1 MEVENPNM
9 KGWTDMA
16 FALDSFKDSV
26 QIALIGKYT
35 SLSDAYLS
43 VIKSLK
49 VSRHCVYALFQH
61 FLSCLFPKYLI
72 APESNCTLFV
82 T

>member
-1 MEVENPNM
+1 MHQELEAQMEVENPNM
-9 KGWTDMA
+9 KEWTDMA
-16 FALDSFKDSV
+16 YALDGFKDSV

-49 VSRHCVYALFQH
+49 VSRHCALQH
-61 FLSCLFPKYLI
+61 FWRW
-72 APESNCTLFV
+72 
-82 T
+82 